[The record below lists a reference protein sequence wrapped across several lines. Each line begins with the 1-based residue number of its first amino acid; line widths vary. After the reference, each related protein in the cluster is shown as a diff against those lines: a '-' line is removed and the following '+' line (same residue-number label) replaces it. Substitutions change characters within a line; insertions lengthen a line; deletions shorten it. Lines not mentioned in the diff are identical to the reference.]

1 MHQRGASSPQTVRT
15 APTPQDPPAR
25 TQHPPPSLS
34 SAHCRHIRH
43 LLLTIPE
50 GNTKQLK
57 QQQQQHCHLVA
68 LTPLHERMRRRR
80 ESIAQETEKSPTR
93 HPRATRWQSCRGCPN
108 ATTTISAATTEPC
121 TLTHSVF
128 SQSEQQGQKEVRH
141 ATQSA
146 AEHPKHTRP
155 IKNGCKKPRRQKN
168 KKGACRLKAEAQKLF
183 EVHILAMTHTK
194 KKKSKNKQKCKR

>member
-15 APTPQDPPAR
+15 AATPQGPPAR
-25 TQHPPPSLS
+25 THHPPPSFS

-57 QQQQQHCHLVA
+57 QQQQQNCHLVA
-68 LTPLHERMRRRR
+68 LTPLHERVRRRR
-80 ESIAQETEKSPTR
+80 EPIAQETEKSSAR

-108 ATTTISAATTEPC
+108 ATTTSSAATTEPC
-121 TLTHSVF
+121 TLTHGVF

-141 ATQSA
+141 TTHSA
-146 AEHPKHTRP
+146 AEHPRNTHSQSKTDAKSREGRK
-155 IKNGCKKPRRQKN
+155 IK
-168 KKGACRLKAEAQKLF
+168 KAHAD
-183 EVHILAMTHTK
+183 
-194 KKKSKNKQKCKR
+194 